1 MQTKIAVLVDLELS
15 NKAGGHVKYWQRISE
30 VFIQEKIDCELTI
43 FFLGKNSQKKKI
55 SGKLFYKI
63 QKPIFSSKY
72 LSFLGIDA
80 DKTDLFPINPMLL
93 FELKKYNLIHTTDQ
107 FFSMANTGLLAS
119 RLWKIPIT
127 TSIHT
132 DTPPYTRYYVNKVL
146 ESIFFRFFGISKF
159 LKNKLKIPN
168 FLEQRMYKKMHNYIK
183 KVNHAMVADQIYS
196 PNKLIYFTKNQNITK
211 LNRGVVKKIFYKKKV
226 SISKIKKKYLI
237 PQTDKI
243 LFFSGRVHQLKG
255 AVLLA
260 EIHKNLLSMGF
271 NVTTIMA
278 GEDIHGELCR
288 NIAPKKL
295 HLVGYLPQKEIASL
309 YSICDLFVFPSQFEI
324 GPNVVLEAKA
334 CGAVCLV
341 SPGGGGKRIN
351 KDGEDG
357 IIINDFDS
365 KVWTKKI
372 VYLFKKV
379 RHIKEI
385 KKNLNNVY
393 IKNWHE
399 VFLND
404 IYTYW
409 KKNLKR

>member
-365 KVWTKKI
+365 KVWAKKI